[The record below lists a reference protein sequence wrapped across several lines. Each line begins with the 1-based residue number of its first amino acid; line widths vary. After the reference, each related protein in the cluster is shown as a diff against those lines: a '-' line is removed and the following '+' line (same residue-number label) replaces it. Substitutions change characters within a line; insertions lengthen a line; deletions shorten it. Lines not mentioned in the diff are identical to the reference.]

1 MIQAL
6 LPIFPKQSTRINDIL
21 AFQKKDEHVYYFNA
35 TMPIFSHHE
44 DDLACFRMITSQL
57 YINGN
62 CKQIDIVKAF
72 GVTPNSVK
80 RYVKKYREEG
90 MEGFFSKK
98 PAKRKPRVLTP
109 DVMDRAQEMLN
120 HGKSRS
126 EICEALKLKPDTLY
140 RSIYGGRL
148 VEPVKNSERVVS
160 KSKRSALDSQADM
173 GTGCTHVM
181 ERVAASVG
189 ILPEV
194 STRFE
199 KAYDVPNAGVLCA
212 LPALLTNGLLQH
224 TSQYF
229 SLPKG
234 YYSLVQI
241 FLLLAFMALARVINV
256 AQLRFDS
263 PGEWGNILGLDRIPE
278 VKTLR
283 QKIKHI
289 SETGQVSEWGGD
301 LSREWMESD
310 PESAGT
316 LYVDGTVRVY
326 NGSKTKL
333 PRRYVARQKLCL
345 RGMTDYWVNDQQGR
359 PFFVISTAFTSGL
372 LEMLRAEIVP
382 RLLSDVPGQPSA
394 AQLKADRYLHRFT
407 IIFDREGYSPQY
419 FKEMWQKRIA
429 CQTYHK
435 YAKDDWPESEFEE
448 HRVTM
453 SFGEQVKM
461 KLAERG
467 IFLAKKLWVRE
478 IRKLTDSGHQVSVLS
493 TDYKSEMTIIASHM
507 FSRWSQENFFKYM
520 RKHFNIQGLID
531 YNTEA
536 VDGTKK
542 VVNPIYRKLESQGRS
557 KSAKLSRKKAEF
569 FDISLKEGIDSE
581 QIAEYERK
589 KGDIKEEMDLLEKDI
604 EIIREKRKK
613 HSKHIAFSELPEEDH
628 FEQLS
633 PIRKQFMD
641 TIKMIAYRAETAMAM
656 VMRSILARADDARA
670 LLRDVFTI
678 DADLIPDAEAKT
690 LTVRLHHFTN
700 PMSDKAVRT
709 LCETLNESETIYPG
723 TDMRMIYKLGSD

>member
-1 MIQAL
+1 
-6 LPIFPKQSTRINDIL
+6 
-21 AFQKKDEHVYYFNA
+21 
-35 TMPIFSHHE
+35 
-44 DDLACFRMITSQL
+44 
-57 YINGN
+57 
-62 CKQIDIVKAF
+62 
-72 GVTPNSVK
+72 
-80 RYVKKYREEG
+80 
-90 MEGFFSKK
+90 
-98 PAKRKPRVLTP
+98 
-109 DVMDRAQEMLN
+109 
-120 HGKSRS
+120 
-126 EICEALKLKPDTLY
+126 
-140 RSIYGGRL
+140 
-148 VEPVKNSERVVS
+148 
-160 KSKRSALDSQADM
+160 
-173 GTGCTHVM
+173 
-181 ERVAASVG
+181 VAASVG
-189 ILPEV
+189 ILDEV
-194 STRFE
+194 PTHFE
-199 KAYDVPNAGVLCA
+199 TSYDVPNAGVLCA

-224 TSQYF
+224 TTQYF

-283 QKIKHI
+283 QKIKHL
-289 SETGQVSEWGGD
+289 SETGQVSEWGGV
-301 LSREWMESD
+301 LSRQWMESD

-316 LYVDGTVRVY
+316 LYVDGNVRVY
-326 NGSKTKL
+326 NGAKTKL

-372 LEMLRAEIVP
+372 LEMLRAELIP
-382 RLLSDVPGQPSA
+382 RLLREVPGQPSA
-394 AQLKADRYLHRFT
+394 AKLEADRYLHRFV

-435 YAKDDWPESEFEE
+435 YAKENWCESEFEE
-448 HRVTM
+448 HRVAM
-453 SFGEQVKM
+453 SFGQQVKM

-467 IFLAKKLWVRE
+467 IFLVKKLWVRE

-493 TDYKSEMTIIASHM
+493 TDYKSEMTVIASHM
-507 FSRWSQENFFKYM
+507 FCRWSQENFFKYM
-520 RKHFNIQGLID
+520 RKHYNIQGLID

-536 VDGTKK
+536 VDETKK

-569 FDISLKEGIDSE
+569 YDVSLKEGELDFEQMADYERQRGEIKE
-581 QIAEYERK
+581 QI
-589 KGDIKEEMDLLEKDI
+589 DLLEKDI
-604 EIIREKRKK
+604 EVIKEKRKK
-613 HSKHIAFSELPEEDH
+613 HSKHIAFSELPEEDR

-656 VMRSILARADDARA
+656 VMRSILAREDDARA
-670 LLRDVFTI
+670 LLRDVFTS
-678 DADLIPDAEAKT
+678 DADLIPDLEAKT

-700 PMSDKAVRT
+700 PISDKAVRT

-723 TDMRMIYKLGSD
+723 TEMRMIYKLGSD

>member
-1 MIQAL
+1 
-6 LPIFPKQSTRINDIL
+6 
-21 AFQKKDEHVYYFNA
+21 
-35 TMPIFSHHE
+35 
-44 DDLACFRMITSQL
+44 
-57 YINGN
+57 
-62 CKQIDIVKAF
+62 
-72 GVTPNSVK
+72 
-80 RYVKKYREEG
+80 
-90 MEGFFSKK
+90 
-98 PAKRKPRVLTP
+98 
-109 DVMDRAQEMLN
+109 
-120 HGKSRS
+120 
-126 EICEALKLKPDTLY
+126 
-140 RSIYGGRL
+140 
-148 VEPVKNSERVVS
+148 
-160 KSKRSALDSQADM
+160 
-173 GTGCTHVM
+173 
-181 ERVAASVG
+181 
-189 ILPEV
+189 
-194 STRFE
+194 
-199 KAYDVPNAGVLCA
+199 
-212 LPALLTNGLLQH
+212 
-224 TSQYF
+224 
-229 SLPKG
+229 
-234 YYSLVQI
+234 
-241 FLLLAFMALARVINV
+241 
-256 AQLRFDS
+256 
-263 PGEWGNILGLDRIPE
+263 
-278 VKTLR
+278 
-283 QKIKHI
+283 
-289 SETGQVSEWGGD
+289 
-301 LSREWMESD
+301 
-310 PESAGT
+310 
-316 LYVDGTVRVY
+316 
-326 NGSKTKL
+326 
-333 PRRYVARQKLCL
+333 
-345 RGMTDYWVNDQQGR
+345 
-359 PFFVISTAFTSGL
+359 
-372 LEMLRAEIVP
+372 MLRAEIVP

-394 AQLKADRYLHRFT
+394 AQLEADRYLHRFA

-453 SFGEQVKM
+453 SLGEQVKM

-478 IRKLTDSGHQVSVLS
+478 IRKLTDSGHQVPVLS

-507 FSRWSQENFFKYM
+507 FCRWSQENFFKYM

-569 FDISLKEGIDSE
+569 YDISLKDEGLESE

-589 KGDIKEEMDLLEKDI
+589 KGEIKEGIDLLEKDI

-656 VMRSILARADDARA
+656 VMRSILAREDDARA
-670 LLRDVFTI
+670 LLRDVFTS

-690 LTVRLHHFTN
+690 LTVQLHHFTN

>member
-21 AFQKKDEHVYYFNA
+21 VFQKKDEHVYYFNA
-35 TMPIFSHHE
+35 TMPIFSHHV
-44 DDLACFRMITSQL
+44 DDLASFRMITSQL

-62 CKQIDIVKAF
+62 CKQIDIVNAF
-72 GVTPNSVK
+72 GVTANSVK

-90 MEGFFSKK
+90 LEGFFQ
-98 PAKRKPRVLTP
+98 KRVIKRTAHVLTP
-109 DVMDRAQEMLN
+109 EVMQRAQAMLN
-120 HGKSRS
+120 KGKNRPA
-126 EICEALKLKPDTLY
+126 ICEALQLKPDTLY
-140 RSIYGGRL
+140 RCIYSGRL
-148 VEPVKNSERVVS
+148 VEPAKNSEGVVS
-160 KSKRSALDSQADM
+160 KSQRSALDSQTDM

-189 ILPEV
+189 ILSEV

-199 KAYDVPNAGVLCA
+199 RSYDVPKAGVLCA
-212 LPALLTNGLLQH
+212 LPALLTNGLLTH

-256 AQLRFDS
+256 AQLRSDS

-289 SETGQVSEWGGD
+289 SETGQVSEWGGV
-301 LSREWMESD
+301 LSNEWMESD

-316 LYVDGTVRVY
+316 LYVDGNVRVY

-394 AQLKADRYLHRFT
+394 AQLEADRYLHRFA

-453 SFGEQVKM
+453 SLGEQVKM
-461 KLAERG
+461 ELAERG

-478 IRKLTDSGHQVSVLS
+478 IRKLTDSGHQVPVLS

-507 FSRWSQENFFKYM
+507 FCRWSQENFFKYM

-569 FDISLKEGIDSE
+569 YDISLNPDGHFKIPHLWPGQNPPPEVRSYPLATEQNKSIDF
-581 QIAEYERK
+581 
-589 KGDIKEEMDLLEKDI
+589 GLKDPYFFPFSS
-604 EIIREKRKK
+604 R
-613 HSKHIAFSELPEEDH
+613 AFPFSFDQSGCH
-628 FEQLS
+628 
-633 PIRKQFMD
+633 
-641 TIKMIAYRAETAMAM
+641 
-656 VMRSILARADDARA
+656 
-670 LLRDVFTI
+670 
-678 DADLIPDAEAKT
+678 
-690 LTVRLHHFTN
+690 
-700 PMSDKAVRT
+700 
-709 LCETLNESETIYPG
+709 
-723 TDMRMIYKLGSD
+723 